1 MNDYTDDTLIMEKP
15 EYRIDDVLD
24 VLDWMGKTP
33 AEAGLDLELSAGN
46 GLDFKGLLFGKEIY
60 SGTAYMGFK
69 EKADVFDRVFMIV
82 SDSSLTKTKLYD
94 RLTERFGKPYE
105 EGEEPYAQANGGVVF
120 WYRFYT
126 GKGTLDFSYGE
137 NNDHSTLRY
146 RLSDP
151 PAIAETEEEL

>member
-1 MNDYTDDTLIMEKP
+1 MKETMDETTMKTR
-15 EYRIDDVLD
+15 EYHFDNVLD

-33 AEAGLDLELSAGN
+33 AEAGLDAELSAGD

-60 SGTAYMGFK
+60 SGTVYMGLK
-69 EKADVFDRVFMIV
+69 QKADVLDRVFMIV
-82 SDSSLTKTKLYD
+82 SDSSLSKTELYD
-94 RLTERFGKPYE
+94 RLTELYGKAYD

-137 NNDHSTLRY
+137 DNDFSTLRY
-146 RLSDP
+146 LLSDP
-151 PAIAETEEEL
+151 PIKEETEEP